1 MLYFIHSA
9 LDFMKD
15 VADVL
20 ASGIEH
26 KSDVEVLAAELNGIR
41 LTYGASSSECLS
53 YSLPIILAE
62 INKLE
67 GKDAA
72 EKIKNVQKVLAD
84 WTSFIQF
91 FLKEERDQM
100 VLINEVEVN
109 IIDNNPRAI
118 SFWFKPIVNEFA
130 TYTIYKG
137 GTNGQGKDFT
147 IWYRKNIGGTYQLY
161 LRRYVDDT
169 ITDSIPINQNW
180 THFVVNYDGTTNLN
194 LKFFINGKEHL
205 GRATIGT
212 GRTFSTVAVQPEF
225 GHNVDQLGIHRY
237 LDGALDDIRIY
248 NRALTQEEITYLA
261 NN

>member
-1 MLYFIHSA
+1 MRVSFFILILVLIVLSCKKSTGEGA
-9 LDFMKD
+9 NNNPQTEPPSLKD
-15 VADVL
+15 GMVSYYPFNGNANDE
-20 ASGIEH
+20 SGNGN
-26 KSDVEVLAAELNGIR
+26 NGIVSGAT
-41 LTYGASSSECLS
+41 LTSDRFQQPGKAYLFIPENT
-53 YSLPIILAE
+53 IL
-62 INKLE
+62 
-67 GKDAA
+67 
-72 EKIKNVQKVLAD
+72 
-84 WTSFIQF
+84 
-91 FLKEERDQM
+91 LKEGT
-100 VLINEVEVN
+100 N